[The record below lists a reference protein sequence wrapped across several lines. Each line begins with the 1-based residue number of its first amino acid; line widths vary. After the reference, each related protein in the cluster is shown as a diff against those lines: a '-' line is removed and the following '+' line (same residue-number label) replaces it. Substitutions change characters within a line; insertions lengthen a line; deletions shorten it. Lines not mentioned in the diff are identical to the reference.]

1 MPPATKEG
9 AVEGLLTVLEEF
21 VHHGMHHRILKLSFK
36 SVELCTAYLS
46 MFGALFLIVST
57 VLGIF
62 SVIFS
67 FVNKRVSGLKIKS
80 AFCTGKVATLS
91 RTRIEMGNM
100 FAVGLELLVAM
111 DVLET
116 LTAET
121 HHFSFETLGKLGAV
135 AAFRTALAFFL
146 AREVNELKHEMHE
159 SAHVAGKKDE

>member
-1 MPPATKEG
+1 MPAVKEDL
-9 AVEGLLTVLEEF
+9 VEGLLTLLEGF
-21 VHHGMHHRILKLSFK
+21 VHHGLHHRILKLSFK
-36 SVELCTAYLS
+36 TVGLCTAYLS
-46 MFGALFLIVST
+46 TFGALFLIVST

-62 SVIFS
+62 SVVFS
-67 FVNKRVSGLKIKS
+67 FINKSVPGLKLKS
-80 AFCTGKVATLS
+80 AYCSGKIATLS

-100 FAVGLELLVAM
+100 FAVGLELLVAT

-159 SAHVAGKKDE
+159 SVHDKAKKDE